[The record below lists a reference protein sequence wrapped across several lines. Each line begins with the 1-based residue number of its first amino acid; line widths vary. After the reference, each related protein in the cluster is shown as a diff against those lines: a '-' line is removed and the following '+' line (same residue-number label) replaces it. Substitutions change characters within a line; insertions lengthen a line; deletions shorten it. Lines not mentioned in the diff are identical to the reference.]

1 LSDLRV
7 YFSHRITAFSLGALL
22 ATQAVESFVQQA
34 PWFIWLLRLLPLL
47 VFVPGMRADRL
58 RSYIWLCFV
67 CLLYFMMLV
76 LRLFADPTKL
86 VSVIGMV
93 SVVSLFI
100 SSMLY
105 VRWRARQLRGAAD
118 A

>member
-1 LSDLRV
+1 
-7 YFSHRITAFSLGALL
+7 
-22 ATQAVESFVQQA
+22 
-34 PWFIWLLRLLPLL
+34 
-47 VFVPGMRADRL
+47 
-58 RSYIWLCFV
+58 
-67 CLLYFMMLV
+67 MMLV

-86 VSVIGMV
+86 VSVVGMV

-105 VRWRARQLRGAAD
+105 VRWRARQLKGEAD